1 MYQEKRL
8 APFRH
13 PGEGRDLTLSFLRT
27 GEIPA
32 SAGMTRQGDTV
43 LEVGASLAAL
53 SRKGRGEV
61 QVGKA
66 RAKQRSSMRPEILNP
81 LFAALTDLKGV
92 GPQLAK
98 PLTRLGLERVV
109 DVLFHLPTG
118 LISRFP
124 VDRLDEAQAGQ
135 TIIVDLTAQDYRSGR
150 SPRAPFGVEAF
161 DSAGDHVRLVYFGRT
176 SGLARKL
183 FPLGEKRRVSGRLD
197 LYGEMRQIVHPDQVV
212 EPGDETGIA
221 IHEPVYPLTEG
232 LTNARLSQLV
242 EIALERRP
250 ELAEWIDGPLLTSRN
265 WPAWREALARA
276 HASPQDAA
284 ARDRLAYDE
293 IFASQVALMLIR
305 EGLRKRKGRAVVG
318 DGRLTGALRLP
329 FGLTGAQERVGRE
342 IADDMSRET
351 PMLRMLQGDVG
362 SGKTLVALRAM
373 LAAVEAGTQAALLAP
388 TEILARQ
395 HFATLQA
402 MLAGLPVNIAIL
414 TGRDKGRV
422 RESTLMGLADSSID
436 ILVGTHAIFQDA
448 VTYRDLAL
456 VVVDEQHRFGVA
468 QRLML
473 TQKAAR
479 PPHLLVMTA
488 TPIPRTLQ
496 LANHG
501 EMDVSR
507 IDEMPPGRT
516 PVDTRVVSVDRLD
529 EVVGGLERH
538 LATGAQAYW
547 VCPLVAESE
556 TSELAA
562 AEDRAA
568 LLRERLGGGRVG
580 LVHGRMKGPDKD
592 DVMAQFQAGQ
602 IGVLV
607 ATTVIEVGV
616 DVPAASLMIV
626 EHADR
631 FGLAQLH
638 QLRGR
643 VGRGAAKS
651 VCLLLRSQNLSE
663 TARERLALMRE
674 TNDGFVIAEKD
685 LELRGGGELLGLK
698 QSGDADYGLASAE
711 QLVRLLPVAHDDA
724 RLFVER
730 DGGMDGARGEA
741 VRHCL
746 YLFERDAAVPL
757 LRSG

>member
-1 MYQEKRL
+1 
-8 APFRH
+8 
-13 PGEGRDLTLSFLRT
+13 
-27 GEIPA
+27 
-32 SAGMTRQGDTV
+32 
-43 LEVGASLAAL
+43 
-53 SRKGRGEV
+53 
-61 QVGKA
+61 
-66 RAKQRSSMRPEILNP
+66 MRPEILNP

-98 PLTRLGLERVV
+98 PLARLGLERVV

-118 LISRFP
+118 LVQRHP
-124 VDRLDEAQAGQ
+124 VDRLDDAQPGQ
-135 TIIVDLTAQDYRSGR
+135 QIIITLTAQDYRSGR
-150 SPRAPFGVEAF
+150 SPRAPFGVDAF
-161 DSAGDHVRLVYFGRT
+161 DAAGDHVRLVYFGRT
-176 SGLARKL
+176 SGLAKKL
-183 FPLGEKRRVSGRLD
+183 FPLGEPRQVSGRLD
-197 LYGEMRQIVHPDQVV
+197 TYGEMRQIVHPDHVS
-212 EPGDETGIA
+212 EPDSDEAIA
-221 IHEPVYPLTEG
+221 TSEAVYPLTEG
-232 LTNARLSQLV
+232 LTNARLTQLV

-250 ELAEWIDGPLLTSRN
+250 DLAEWIDGPLLTSRN
-265 WPAWREALARA
+265 WPAWREALTRA
-276 HASPQDAA
+276 HASPHDAA
-284 ARDRLAYDE
+284 AHDRLAYDE

-318 DGRLTGALRLP
+318 DGRLIDALKLP

-342 IADDMSRET
+342 IAADMGRET

-422 RESTLMGLADSSID
+422 RESTLMGLADGSID

-556 TSELAA
+556 MSELAA
-562 AEDRAA
+562 AEERAG
-568 LLRERLGGGRVG
+568 LLRERLGAGRVG

-592 DVMAQFQAGQ
+592 DVMARFQAGA

-698 QSGDADYGLASAE
+698 QSGDADYGLATPE

-730 DGGMDGARGEA
+730 DGGMDGARGEP